1 MAWLESNGLA
11 SAPRLAEQLDV
22 QKGWEAAVE
31 TVLGFWLDSV
41 LIEEAASLSKGLDQL
56 AKRNSNGVEVTLLEN
71 SGKGVKP
78 LPGSLA
84 EKVSAPDAIIEQLNR
99 VQIADSLEA
108 ALKSV
113 SARQGEGS
121 MVTAAGQW
129 FGPGWVR
136 VAGSQ
141 SGQAGMLARKQEI
154 KSLETE
160 LARLQK
166 EWAKLRDANQAERD
180 TLPAMEQGLKE
191 LQSEVN
197 ELHRESAELGS
208 RLNAAK
214 ARIEDLSGRQKQIAE
229 ESAALQQQ
237 NDEDQLKIK
246 ALRAELAEVLESM
259 AGTEK
264 ERSELDAKRK
274 SLLERRDK
282 ARSAA
287 SEARN
292 LRHDLA
298 LKTESRRASLDSLRQ
313 SLERMD
319 TQFGQLQQRYLALS
333 EQIAQND
340 DPEEKH
346 RKEMD
351 ALLQSRI
358 EIEQRLGTARA
369 AVQQL
374 EEDYRKLDGER
385 QNSVIQVED
394 IRSAL
399 EKARLQQQEVE
410 LNARNL
416 QRQVEQMGH
425 EVEELARELPEDADP
440 QAWQEELERLDVRI
454 TRLEP
459 VNLAAISEYEEE
471 LKRKE
476 YIDAQDEDLNK

>member
-1 MAWLESNGLA
+1 MQDAASRLKNLAGETEGSDTGKLSGEVIKLEKSGKEVAKKLAARQGLLEKDRASLDEHRLSLRDSTARQHELQGEINRKEGRLESLRALQQAARESGDGMAWLESNGLA

-197 ELHRESAELGS
+197 ELHRKSAELGS

-229 ESAALQQQ
+229 ESAALQQHP
-237 NDEDQLKIK
+237 K
-246 ALRAELAEVLESM
+246 
-259 AGTEK
+259 G
-264 ERSELDAKRK
+264 
-274 SLLERRDK
+274 
-282 ARSAA
+282 
-287 SEARN
+287 
-292 LRHDLA
+292 
-298 LKTESRRASLDSLRQ
+298 
-313 SLERMD
+313 
-319 TQFGQLQQRYLALS
+319 
-333 EQIAQND
+333 
-340 DPEEKH
+340 
-346 RKEMD
+346 
-351 ALLQSRI
+351 
-358 EIEQRLGTARA
+358 
-369 AVQQL
+369 
-374 EEDYRKLDGER
+374 
-385 QNSVIQVED
+385 
-394 IRSAL
+394 
-399 EKARLQQQEVE
+399 
-410 LNARNL
+410 
-416 QRQVEQMGH
+416 
-425 EVEELARELPEDADP
+425 
-440 QAWQEELERLDVRI
+440 
-454 TRLEP
+454 
-459 VNLAAISEYEEE
+459 
-471 LKRKE
+471 
-476 YIDAQDEDLNK
+476 